1 MILYAI
7 TDRRALDGELLESV
21 ERQLRAGVDYL
32 QIREK
37 DLTGRELFELTRAVI
52 ALPNPAGTRILV
64 NERTDVALAAG
75 AAGIHLPSHSPT
87 PDEIRK
93 ITPPQFLIAV
103 STHSLDEAVAAE
115 RAGADF
121 AVFGPVF
128 ATASKGRWGPPQGL
142 DALESVCRAVTM
154 PVLGLGGM
162 TVDNAT
168 ACVERGAAGIASISL
183 FQSET
188 DLDRL
193 TTRLRKAAS
202 LT

>member
-87 PDEIRK
+87 PAEIRK
-93 ITPPQFLIAV
+93 ITPPRFLIAV
-103 STHSLDEAVAAE
+103 STHSLEEAVAAE

-121 AVFGPVF
+121 AGFGPVF

-162 TVDNAT
+162 TADNAA

-188 DLDRL
+188 DLNRL
-193 TTRLRKAAS
+193 TTRLRAAAPV
-202 LT
+202 T

>member
-7 TDRRALDGELLESV
+7 TDRRALDSELLESV
-21 ERQLRAGVDYL
+21 ARQLRAGVDYL

-37 DLTGRELFELTRAVI
+37 DLTGRELFELTRAAM
-52 ALPNPAGTRILV
+52 ALPSPAGTRILV

-93 ITPPQFLIAV
+93 ITPQQFLIAV
-103 STHSLDEAVAAE
+103 STHSLEEAVAAE
-115 RAGADF
+115 RTGADF

-128 ATASKGRWGPPQGL
+128 ATASKGRWGPPRGL

-162 TVDNAT
+162 TADNAA

-188 DLDRL
+188 DLKRL
-193 TTRLRKAAS
+193 TTRLRAAAAGI
-202 LT
+202 